1 MVSRKLLST
10 PLLLL
15 ASGCAAVGPMVD
27 RSYEKAPYAACA
39 DLAGGEGSSVGQ
51 QPVRVGCFDAVART
65 FSAGQQI
72 ASGEH
77 QLSPQGLRITDAA
90 AFRLASGE
98 GCTGKYF
105 TNFVIEYTAPAGA
118 TAMVTAT
125 DGLGRHLGMERLQ
138 ANPSPKARRLVM
150 REMGDVLKNPAI
162 AEFTDVQ
169 GELFV
174 HRICLKGY

>member
-1 MVSRKLLST
+1 
-10 PLLLL
+10 
-15 ASGCAAVGPMVD
+15 MVD
-27 RSYEKAPYAACA
+27 RSYEKAPYSACA
-39 DLAGGEGSSVGQ
+39 QLAGGEGASVGQ

-72 ASGEH
+72 SAGEH
-77 QLSPQGLRITDAA
+77 QIAPDGLRITDAA
-90 AFRLASGE
+90 AFRLAAGE

-118 TAMVTAT
+118 SAMVTAT
-125 DGLGRHLGMERLQ
+125 DSLGRHLGMSRLK
-138 ANPSPKARRLVM
+138 AKPSPKVERLVI
-150 REMGDVLKNPAI
+150 REMGDVLKNPAV

-174 HRICLKGY
+174 RSICLKGY

>member
-27 RSYEKAPYAACA
+27 RSYEDAPYAACA
-39 DLAGGEGSSVGQ
+39 ELAGGEGASVGQ

-72 ASGEH
+72 SQSEH
-77 QLSPQGLRITDAA
+77 MLSPDGLRITDAA
-90 AFRLASGE
+90 AFRLAAGE

-105 TNFVIEYTAPAGA
+105 TNFVIEYSAPAGA
-118 TAMVTAT
+118 SAMVTAT
-125 DGLGRHLGMERLQ
+125 DGLGRHLGMDRLQ
-138 ANPSPKARRLVM
+138 AKPSPKLRRLVM
-150 REMGDVLKNPAI
+150 REMGDVLKNPTV
-162 AEFTDVQ
+162 AEFTDVE

-174 HRICLKGY
+174 RRICLKGY

>member
-27 RSYEKAPYAACA
+27 RSYEDAPYAACA
-39 DLAGGEGSSVGQ
+39 ELAGGEGASVGQ

-72 ASGEH
+72 SQSEH
-77 QLSPQGLRITDAA
+77 MLSPDGLRITDAA
-90 AFRLASGE
+90 AFRLAAGE

-105 TNFVIEYTAPAGA
+105 TNFVIEYSAPPAPLRWSRPPTGSA
-118 TAMVTAT
+118 VTSAWT
-125 DGLGRHLGMERLQ
+125 GSR
-138 ANPSPKARRLVM
+138 PSPPPSCA
-150 REMGDVLKNPAI
+150 AW
-162 AEFTDVQ
+162 
-169 GELFV
+169 
-174 HRICLKGY
+174 